1 MAISRITTTTDQY
14 PLSFR
19 DAHRI
24 VHSWERAGDSRWSPG
39 HPGDRRRCA
48 STSWPARCVRSA
60 ATGIR
65 DSRAC

>member
-1 MAISRITTTTDQY
+1 MTISRITTTTGQHTV
-14 PLSFR
+14 PFR

-24 VHSWERAGDSRWSPG
+24 VHPWERAGDSRWSPG

-48 STSWPARCVRSA
+48 STSCPARCVRSA
-60 ATGIR
+60 AIGIR